1 MTVSVCDS
9 LGLSV
14 GRTRSAPFF
23 IEKFF
28 KILKVPHFVPKP
40 MKDFP
45 GLIVIVKNRMRKH
58 HGINICKNLHYNIKG
73 DWKIIHV

>member
-1 MTVSVCDS
+1 
-9 LGLSV
+9 
-14 GRTRSAPFF
+14 
-23 IEKFF
+23 
-28 KILKVPHFVPKP
+28 

-73 DWKIIHV
+73 DWKIIRYEDEELSTTVT